1 MTIFFIFFEIFNL
14 SKAEIIVRKINKCEF
29 IEDLAPLYSITA
41 PDYGNLRFIDVHA
54 QNHTLLSLIVI
65 HSTSDP
71 INLHICNEFFFG
83 NLNDIYYQSYVV
95 LFPTNSIDNYELLK
109 GVQKKLCK

>member
-1 MTIFFIFFEIFNL
+1 MEKNKQMRVYKRL
-14 SKAEIIVRKINKCEF
+14 GPIVQ
-29 IEDLAPLYSITA
+29 YITA

-71 INLHICNEFFFG
+71 INLHICNEIFFG
-83 NLNDIYYQSYVV
+83 NLNDIY
-95 LFPTNSIDNYELLK
+95 
-109 GVQKKLCK
+109 CHM

>member
-1 MTIFFIFFEIFNL
+1 MTIFFILFEIFNL
-14 SKAEIIVRKINKCEF
+14 SKAEIFFVKKINKCEF
-29 IEDLAPLYSITA
+29 IKYLAPLYSITA

-83 NLNDIYYQSYVV
+83 NLNDI
-95 LFPTNSIDNYELLK
+95 F
-109 GVQKKLCK
+109 CHM